1 MEVRKS
7 MFIKRALTISG
18 IILCLVIAV
27 CFVIY
32 QFRIQISEYMY
43 IKDPTTAN
51 LLKLSIEIIE
61 AHDYERMMKYLPK
74 VIELD
79 DLIEISESKKLFI
92 SEFQD
97 SSLAAKDTFET
108 MLVKSALSYIYAE
121 KYPEFHEYFP
131 TVYRKII
138 QNKAYAGWGYAMME
152 KDRITQAG
160 YRNILI
166 ALDDISP
173 TLPEITP
180 DNLEKIHEYAG
191 NLLLKVY
198 VYDNMG
204 DMETGDKLYA
214 QYMQLIEEL
223 LEMEN

>member
-1 MEVRKS
+1 
-7 MFIKRALTISG
+7 
-18 IILCLVIAV
+18 
-27 CFVIY
+27 
-32 QFRIQISEYMY
+32 
-43 IKDPTTAN
+43 
-51 LLKLSIEIIE
+51 
-61 AHDYERMMKYLPK
+61 
-74 VIELD
+74 
-79 DLIEISESKKLFI
+79 
-92 SEFQD
+92 
-97 SSLAAKDTFET
+97 
-108 MLVKSALSYIYAE
+108 
-121 KYPEFHEYFP
+121 
-131 TVYRKII
+131 
-138 QNKAYAGWGYAMME
+138 MME

>member
-138 QNKAYAGWGYAMME
+138 QNKAYAG
-152 KDRITQAG
+152 
-160 YRNILI
+160 
-166 ALDDISP
+166 
-173 TLPEITP
+173 
-180 DNLEKIHEYAG
+180 
-191 NLLLKVY
+191 
-198 VYDNMG
+198 
-204 DMETGDKLYA
+204 
-214 QYMQLIEEL
+214 
-223 LEMEN
+223 